1 MGASRG
7 LSNFPHAPIATPL
20 GANSYLRGVQG
31 PLKEPVGSRG
41 KTPVGGPG
49 GEAPGSSA
57 FLAYLRPKIGLNLEP
72 DFTAGGLVQLAGRI
86 WEFLVLDVM
95 KNLTTRTMKQ

>member
-1 MGASRG
+1 MKVYEKFQWGLLGG

-41 KTPVGGPG
+41 KAPVGVQGAKPP
-49 GEAPGSSA
+49 EA
-57 FLAYLRPKIGLNLEP
+57 LR
-72 DFTAGGLVQLAGRI
+72 F
-86 WEFLVLDVM
+86 
-95 KNLTTRTMKQ
+95 